1 MLRIQRTLAILLLA
15 AIAVIPAVGCMNLTT
30 APILS
35 GNAPVSVT
43 ATAAATHATSGRVA
57 TNSGLLDGLI
67 DPVVGVVTS
76 TVDSLGDIVNSVTID
91 GSVGG
96 TLTNGRWQL
105 NVPPDAVSGDAT
117 IGITVRNVTSSR
129 CDLSITPV
137 SKNYFDTPVTL
148 TVDCPTVP
156 ARQLRNYTI
165 YWLDPSVGTWVQVD
179 GASVDM
185 THRTV
190 SAPLKHF
197 STYCTGPAGGKVGW

>member
-15 AIAVIPAVGCMNLTT
+15 AIAVIPAIGCMNLTT
-30 APILS
+30 APILP
-35 GNAPVSVT
+35 GNPPVT
-43 ATAAATHATSGRVA
+43 ATATHTASGRVA
-57 TNSGLLDGLI
+57 TDSGLLDGLI
-67 DPVVGVVTS
+67 DQVVGVVTS

-96 TLTNGRWQL
+96 TLTNGRWQVS
-105 NVPPDAVSGDAT
+105 VPPDAVSGDAT
-117 IGITVRNVTSSR
+117 VGITVRNAVSNR

-148 TVDCPTVP
+148 TVDCSRVP
-156 ARQLRNYTI
+156 AGQLRNYTI